1 MSTTHDLVAAPKAE
15 LRAAGLICAAS
26 ATELGMSESSVE
38 HVFAKGDMPLSR
50 IDEILR
56 VLKMDFAELARQVAD
71 AQPLRRQLNV
81 HGGFTRAQAVSLV
94 ERLQCVGQD
103 CAQAHLPDAQTANY
117 TLLIGMRTWLF
128 AAFKDLD
135 RAKSVA

>member
-15 LRAAGLICAAS
+15 LRAAGLIYAAS
-26 ATELGMSESSVE
+26 ATELGMSKSSVK
-38 HVFAKGDMPLSR
+38 HVFAKGDVLLSR

-56 VLKMDFAELARQVAD
+56 VLKMEFAELARQVAD
-71 AQPLRRQLNV
+71 AQPLRGQLNV
-81 HGGFTRAQAVSLV
+81 HGGITRAQATSLV

-117 TLLIGMRTWLF
+117 TLLIGMRTRLF
-128 AAFKDLD
+128 AAFKDLK